1 MVAYTVP
8 LLVVLL
14 VASQCMLA
22 YPSEAAASLKNNYR
36 SNFRLKRDFGYLQQ
50 HGLAS
55 LLNDDSPS
63 SFDDGM
69 PFAYMPVQRQARK
82 RLIDF

>member
-1 MVAYTVP
+1 MVALTVP

-22 YPSEAAASLKNNYR
+22 YPSAAAAGLKNNYR
-36 SNFRLKRDFGYLQQ
+36 SNFRLKRDFGYLQR
-50 HGLAS
+50 HELAS
-55 LLNDDSPS
+55 ILNDEIPS
-63 SFDDGM
+63 SLDDGL
-69 PFAYMPVQRQARK
+69 PYAYVPVQRQARK